1 MEWTWNNIQFTRRSR
16 EGCEMMKNECIVMK
30 EIFFVVIMTLLSG
43 CLASEEAPVLEEPYI
58 PEVREEVY
66 NNHSYQ
72 FENVNPMGMGNT
84 SMINFEE
91 NGTLNMT
98 LELTG
103 FFHEPALWERGMVN
117 YSLIY
122 NNETVF
128 SVEINQSVENFTFS
142 MDNFTG
148 SITVQINSSGSD
160 NPADNE
166 PADYY
171 IAQARFTVS
180 N

>member
-1 MEWTWNNIQFTRRSR
+1 
-16 EGCEMMKNECIVMK
+16 
-30 EIFFVVIMTLLSG
+30 
-43 CLASEEAPVLEEPYI
+43 
-58 PEVREEVY
+58 
-66 NNHSYQ
+66 
-72 FENVNPMGMGNT
+72 MGMGNT
-84 SMINFEE
+84 STIIFEE

-103 FFHEPALWERGMVN
+103 YFHEPALWEQGMVN

-128 SVEINQSVENFTFS
+128 SVEINQSIDNFTFS

-148 SITVQINSSGSD
+148 NLTVQINSSGSD
-160 NPADNE
+160 NLADDKPADF
-166 PADYY
+166 Y
-171 IAQARFTVS
+171 IAQARFIVS